1 MSVTIDYTLNV
12 SPSAKDRR
20 AQKSNNNGTEGNLS
34 FNVVCS
40 PGGKDGMSETSESY
54 YGHLSTAIKAAIAE
68 VGNRLTEWRDAV
80 GDEEKAKERAVASIA
95 KARKAAEDESED
107 DGGTA

>member
-20 AQKSNNNGTEGNLS
+20 AEKLNDNGTEANLS
-34 FNVVCS
+34 FDVGCS
-40 PGGKDGMSETSESY
+40 PGGKDKISETSESY
-54 YGHLSTAIKAAIAE
+54 YGHLSTAIKAAITE

-80 GDEEKAKERAVASIA
+80 GDGEKGKERAVASIA
-95 KARKAAEDESED
+95 KARKATEDESED